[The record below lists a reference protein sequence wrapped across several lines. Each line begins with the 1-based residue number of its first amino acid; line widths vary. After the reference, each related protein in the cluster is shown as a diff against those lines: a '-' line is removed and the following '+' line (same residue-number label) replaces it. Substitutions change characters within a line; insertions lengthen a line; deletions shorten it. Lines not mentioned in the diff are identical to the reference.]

1 MLQASS
7 TFYFVLFEMEEQKSI
22 RMHLIGKQDTPDPQ
36 EFPVACVASAW
47 AAAKSGDRRRFQT
60 RKRKTRSDKGKKRK
74 VLVVQTCDDSGDD
87 NALQEF
93 CMAANAP
100 AADSSSSSS
109 GASSSG
115 DVVSISSSSSD
126 SSSSGSADTDGSKLQ
141 AILAK
146 CVKK

>member
-1 MLQASS
+1 M
-7 TFYFVLFEMEEQKSI
+7 
-22 RMHLIGKQDTPDPQ
+22 
-36 EFPVACVASAW
+36 
-47 AAAKSGDRRRFQT
+47 SGDRRRFQT

-115 DVVSISSSSSD
+115 VVVSISSSSSD
-126 SSSSGSADTDGSKLQ
+126 SSSSGSADTDGSQLQ

>member
-7 TFYFVLFEMEEQKSI
+7 TFYFVLFEMEEQK
-22 RMHLIGKQDTPDPQ
+22 R
-36 EFPVACVASAW
+36 
-47 AAAKSGDRRRFQT
+47 
-60 RKRKTRSDKGKKRK
+60 
-74 VLVVQTCDDSGDD
+74 VVQTCDDSGDD

-100 AADSSSSSS
+100 ALDSSSSSS
-109 GASSSG
+109 GASSTG

-126 SSSSGSADTDGSKLQ
+126 SSSSGSADTDGSELQ